1 MKLVRFRTAGHAAY
15 GILHENEIQPVTGPP
30 YKSIK
35 PVGKRVNLSEVT
47 LLAPCR
53 PSKIIAIGINY
64 RSHALEFKHDL
75 PETPLMFLK
84 PASAV
89 IGTGAAIVYPPSAG
103 QVDYE
108 GEVGVVI
115 KKRGRFIEEKS
126 AGDYILGYT
135 CFNDVTARDLQRKD
149 GQWTRGKG
157 FDTFACIGPCI
168 ETECDPGDIRLQTFH
183 NGVLKQQASTSDL
196 IFPIHRLV
204 SFVSEVMT
212 LLPGDVIACGTPSG
226 VGAVAVG
233 DVIEIRIQGIGSLIN
248 PVSA

>member
-1 MKLVRFRTAGHAAY
+1 MKLVRFRTTGKAVY
-15 GILHENEIQPVTGPP
+15 GILHKNDIQPLSGTPD
-30 YKSIK
+30 KSIK
-35 PVGKRVNLSEVT
+35 PAGKRMKLSEVT

-89 IGTGAAIVYPPSAG
+89 IGPGAAIVYPPSAG

-115 KKRGRFIEEKS
+115 KKGGRFIKAES

-168 ETECDPGDIRLQTFH
+168 ETDLDPGDIRLQTFH

-196 IFPIHRLV
+196 IFPIQRLV

-226 VGAVAVG
+226 VGPVAVG
-233 DVIEIRIQGIGSLIN
+233 DSVEVRIEGIGSLIN
-248 PVSA
+248 PVSS

>member
-1 MKLVRFRTAGHAAY
+1 MKIVRFRGAGRTGYAL
-15 GILHENEIQPVTGPP
+15 LHDGWVQPLSGTP
-30 YKSIK
+30 YQAVK
-35 PVGKRVNLSEVT
+35 PLDERIELSRVT

-64 RSHALEFKHDL
+64 RSHAIEFKHEL

-89 IGTGAAIVYPPSAG
+89 IGTGKAVVYPPSSS

-108 GEVGVVI
+108 GEVAVVI
-115 KKRGRFIEEKS
+115 KKRGRFITPET
-126 AGDYILGYT
+126 ARNHILGYT

-157 FDTFACIGPCI
+157 FDTFACVGPCI
-168 ETECDPGDIRLQTFH
+168 ETELDPGDIHLQTFQ
-183 NGVLKQQASTSDL
+183 NGVLRQQASTSDL
-196 IFPIHRLV
+196 IFPVFRLV

-212 LLPGDVIACGTPSG
+212 LNPGDVIACGTPSG
-226 VGAVAVG
+226 VGPVAVG
-233 DVIEIRIQGIGSLIN
+233 DVLEVRIRGIGSLIN